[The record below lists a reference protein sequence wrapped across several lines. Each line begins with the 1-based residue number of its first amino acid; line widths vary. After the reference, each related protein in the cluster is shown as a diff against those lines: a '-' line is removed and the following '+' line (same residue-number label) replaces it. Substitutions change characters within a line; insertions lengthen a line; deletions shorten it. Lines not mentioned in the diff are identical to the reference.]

1 VPRISEEERLRSE
14 RKARVEAWDRAL
26 KILRPWVNSTRHMGS
41 EELSLLRRW
50 PWMRAC
56 GNTTMHYRR
65 ALRRIVARSR
75 EARTASGL
83 WVSVSGQCPQNVPNV
98 M

>member
-41 EELSLLRRW
+41 EELSLLMKMALDEG
-50 PWMRAC
+50 MRQY
-56 GNTTMHYRR
+56 NN
-65 ALRRIVARSR
+65 ALQEGPEKDRSKK
-75 EARTASGL
+75 
-83 WVSVSGQCPQNVPNV
+83 
-98 M
+98 